1 MHCFYTRTRLS
12 VCLTQSKSKHNFYLH
27 ALFSCLGCTVYYCD
41 VVILIVSGYLKI
53 ECVRYTTSMDSYTC
67 ILVNFPQRLIDET
80 MSITHTNNVCVCVC
94 VFTRQLCYNV
104 GMCLVDYVFA
114 KYHNTYTAKSGYLY
128 CKMNQYLIH
137 TQKSENQ
144 KVCVCAVCS

>member
-1 MHCFYTRTRLS
+1 MVHCFYTRTRLS

-67 ILVNFPQRLIDET
+67 ILVNFPQRLNDET
-80 MSITHTNNVCVCVC
+80 MSITHTQTMCVCVCVC
-94 VFTRQLCYNV
+94 VITRQLCYNV
-104 GMCLVDYVFA
+104 GVCLVVCVFV
-114 KYHNTYTAKSGYLY
+114 KYHNTYTAKSDIYIA
-128 CKMNQYLIH
+128 K
-137 TQKSENQ
+137 
-144 KVCVCAVCS
+144 